1 MRVWI
6 WIWSWSWCWGKVYT
20 TFHCVHREREQQQW
34 PKSGSVWNCCSFYY
48 WFGFTLTRWVWL
60 CIYMC
65 IYVHMFVCLYVY
77 LYVCLSV
84 FWLLLVC
91 CQRIF
96 MPTSWGS
103 RKTFGCNSP
112 FNQSLSHTPSLAIPL
127 LLLSLSLS
135 MCIIKFCFYFNC
147 ESRHCQQ
154 LLLLWLLLFDLYQIC
169 IWQKL
174 SSSNAIKF

>member
-34 PKSGSVWNCCSFYY
+34 PKSGSVCNCCSFYY
-48 WFGFTLTRWVWL
+48 WFGFALTRWVWL

-65 IYVHMFVCLYVY
+65 IYVYMFVCLYVF
-77 LYVCLSV
+77 LYICLCTVARVLPTHFYASKLRESKN
-84 FWLLLVC
+84 FWLQL
-91 CQRIF
+91 
-96 MPTSWGS
+96 
-103 RKTFGCNSP
+103 P

-127 LLLSLSLS
+127 LLLILSLS
-135 MCIIKFCFYFNC
+135 MCIIKFCFYFNW

-174 SSSNAIKF
+174 